1 MSDRPD
7 RDLPRVFTPDT
18 NIHRLVMTA
27 LLLGIL
33 AVFIMIGGMG

>member
-1 MSDRPD
+1 MPDRPE

-27 LLLGIL
+27 LLLGIWAL
-33 AVFIMIGGMG
+33 IILTGGME